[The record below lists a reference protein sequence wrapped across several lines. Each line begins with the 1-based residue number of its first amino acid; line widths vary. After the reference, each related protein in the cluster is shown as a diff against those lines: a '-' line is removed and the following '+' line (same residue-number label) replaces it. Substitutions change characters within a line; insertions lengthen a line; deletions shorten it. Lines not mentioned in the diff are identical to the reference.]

1 MQSRTPDIDKI
12 NELQQLIDKYNYQYY
27 VLDDPTV
34 PDSEYDRLFK
44 ELSELEQNYPQFSIG
59 SPTKRVGAAPL
70 AAFKQ
75 ITHQIPMLSLDN
87 AFTPEDIENFVRKIQ
102 ERLNLQQDLIFIAEP
117 KLDGLAVSLVYEN
130 GELKYAATR
139 GDGDTG
145 EDITQNCLTIQDI
158 PLQLKT
164 ANPAAWIEVRGEV
177 YMAKNKFQALNQQAL
192 QDGSKAFA
200 NPRNAAAGSL
210 RQLDPKITR
219 KRGLSFYAYSLPQTD
234 LPTQQACLEQLKS
247 WGFAVAEQIQQVVG
261 VNGCKEYYQ
270 YLGEKRNSLPF
281 EIDGIVFK
289 VNDLSLQQ
297 QLGFISRS
305 PRWAIAYKFPAQ
317 EELTELLAVEFQV
330 GRTGILTPVA
340 RLQPVFVGGVTVSNA
355 TLHNMDEIA
364 RKDVRV
370 GDTVIVRRAGDVIPE
385 VASVVLD
392 KRPANT
398 KPILAPTNCPVCN
411 SVAVQIA
418 DEAAIRCM
426 GELSCPAQLK
436 ESIAHFAARR
446 AMDIDG
452 LGDKIV
458 DQLVAAK
465 LLNNVADLYSLTYA
479 ELIKLERMGEKSVH
493 NLLAAIEHSKNSKF
507 DRFIFA
513 LGIREVGATTARTL
527 ALEFASLNKLMSA
540 SVEQL
545 MAIKDIGPVV
555 AENIYI
561 FFQQAH
567 NLQVVQRLIA
577 AGITW
582 PETKM
587 QNNLPLAGKTFVLTG
602 ALVNFSRDLA
612 REQLQQLGAV
622 VASSVSKNTSFVVA
636 GSEAGSKLDKAQQ
649 LGVKILDEAELIK
662 LLEEYTK

>member
-1 MQSRTPDIDKI
+1 MQSRTPDLDRI

-34 PDSEYDRLFK
+34 PDVEYDRLFR
-44 ELSELEQNYPQFSIG
+44 ELCTLEEKYPQFAIG

-75 ITHQIPMLSLDN
+75 ITHKIPMLSLDN

-102 ERLNLQQDLIFIAEP
+102 ERLNNKQEINFIAEP

-164 ANPAAWIEVRGEV
+164 ANPPAWTEVRGEV
-177 YMAKNKFQALNQQAL
+177 YMAKNKFQALNRQAI

-247 WGFAVAEQIQQVVG
+247 WGFAVAKQIQQVVG
-261 VNGCKEYYQ
+261 VNGCKQYYE

-317 EELTELLAVEFQV
+317 EELTQLLAVEFQV

-411 SVAVQIA
+411 SLAVQIA

-458 DQLVAAK
+458 DQLVEAK

-493 NLLAAIEHSKNSKF
+493 NLLAAIEQSKNSKF

-567 NLQVVQRLIA
+567 NLQVIQRLIA

-582 PETKM
+582 SETKI
-587 QNNLPLAGKTFVLTG
+587 QDNLPLAGKTFVLTG
-602 ALVNFSRDLA
+602 VLVNFTRDLA

-649 LGVKILDEAELIK
+649 LGVKILDEAALIK
-662 LLEEYTK
+662 LLEEYPK